1 MRVPLPL
8 PLPWSCCLCSSA
20 ACPYIVYAC
29 VCARIVDHAPCSFGM
44 SMDELQAVDED
55 NQNNTSGEFESDEN
69 DEWGF

>member
-1 MRVPLPL
+1 
-8 PLPWSCCLCSSA
+8 
-20 ACPYIVYAC
+20 
-29 VCARIVDHAPCSFGM
+29 M